1 MSRDTFNLKK
11 NVLFSVVTFVVNVA
25 VVVLGYKLVIYFH
38 GLESVGLWSL
48 LVAWASLARLG
59 DVGMGGAV
67 IRFVS
72 SLDKT
77 AAPVKVKQYLDT
89 AFVMNLVAF
98 SLLSAIGYWVLN
110 LLLPSLVNDSAV
122 LGAKSLLVIVFLS
135 MFASSMASVVIA
147 SLQSVHLGYVGSYI
161 SMIGNVIQIVLVV
174 LWVPKLGVAG
184 LGWAQF
190 AQFAFMALVGWW
202 LVSKNIGDRSCIPTG
217 FSLAVL
223 REMLSF
229 SIKAQVANVLNGLF
243 EPVSKILMGQFG
255 DLKVQGAYELA
266 YKVVSL
272 TRNAVVTGLFASLPV
287 LTNMLA
293 NSASEARAFYVSS
306 QAKVNKAMLFVLGF
320 VVLVSPVVS
329 WIWIGDINH
338 QFMGFVLL
346 VGAGY
351 WVNTRGATAYNL
363 GMATGRMRNN
373 IFVSAVM
380 IFVLLVTGFILS
392 AWVGMFGPAFSVA
405 ISLSVG
411 GILIKSLNE
420 RFLQPEAA

>member
-223 REMLSF
+223 KEMLSF

-272 TRNAVVTGLFASLPV
+272 TRNTVVTGLFASLPV
-287 LTNMLA
+287 LTNMLT
-293 NSASEARAFYVSS
+293 NSSSEAKAFYVAS
-306 QAKVNKAMLFVLGF
+306 QSKVNKAMLFVLAF
-320 VVLVSPVVS
+320 VVAVSPLVSWV
-329 WIWIGDINH
+329 WIGDINQ
-338 QFMGFVLL
+338 QFIVFVLL

-373 IFVSAVM
+373 ILCAFVM
-380 IFVLLVTGFILS
+380 ILSLLLFGSVLPHVFGVYGVVVAVLV
-392 AWVGMFGPAFSVA
+392 
-405 ISLSVG
+405 SLVVG
-411 GILIKSLNE
+411 GLMIKHLNE
-420 RFLQPEAA
+420 LMFNNVK